1 MAHRRRVVIATSLF
15 LVVAQTA
22 AFSAPKAAPPEVV
35 VALAMTP
42 TLAIRE
48 SARVPDRV
56 APVVAGPVA
65 NPVFTVRATAY
76 NSLVSQTNAQPFV
89 TATGQRTAWG
99 VIAVSRDL
107 LGADLPYGSLVR
119 LRDLGGYGSGRG
131 LGAYQTLLDAT
142 LFVVEDTMHP
152 RKSNQI
158 DLWFAD
164 HASAVAWGVRRLEV
178 EVLRYGRDGPTL
190 DLGASNS
197 GFEGPVTLFAS
208 R

>member
-1 MAHRRRVVIATSLF
+1 MAQRRRVVIATSFF
-15 LVVAQTA
+15 LAVAQTA

-35 VALAMTP
+35 VALAMSP
-42 TLAIRE
+42 TLEIRD
-48 SARVPDRV
+48 SARVPDRE

-76 NSLVSQTNAQPFV
+76 NSLESQTNAQPFI
-89 TATGQRTAWG
+89 TATGLRTAWG
-99 VIAVSRDL
+99 IIAVSRDL

-119 LRDLGGYGSGRG
+119 LRDLGGYASGRG
-131 LGAYQTLLDAT
+131 VGAYQALLDAT

-152 RKSNQI
+152 RKSNQV
-158 DLWFAD
+158 DPWFAD

-178 EVLRYGRDGPTL
+178 EVLRFGRDGPTL
-190 DLGASNS
+190 DLGASAS
-197 GFEGPVTLFAS
+197 VFEGPVTLFAS